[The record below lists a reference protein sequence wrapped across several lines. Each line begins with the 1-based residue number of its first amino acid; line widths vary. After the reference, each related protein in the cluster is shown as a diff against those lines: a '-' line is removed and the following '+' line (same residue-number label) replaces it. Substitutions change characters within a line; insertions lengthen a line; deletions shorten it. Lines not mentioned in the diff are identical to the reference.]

1 MIDYE
6 LQAEGLEVLPERL
19 ELWRVF
25 VANTAVV
32 VQSNSSSQSQTVDGA
47 NENYGGNG
55 GFGGNGGAASG
66 AGSANGG
73 AGGAGGAGGGNVS
86 QTSTQSNGSHIFQWF
101 SSGHGH
107 D

>member
-1 MIDYE
+1 MTDYE

-32 VQSNSSSQSQTVDGA
+32 VQNNWSSQSQTVNGA
-47 NENYGGNG
+47 SGNSGGNGGYGGNG
-55 GFGGNGGAASG
+55 GATSG

-101 SSGHGH
+101 SSGHGR